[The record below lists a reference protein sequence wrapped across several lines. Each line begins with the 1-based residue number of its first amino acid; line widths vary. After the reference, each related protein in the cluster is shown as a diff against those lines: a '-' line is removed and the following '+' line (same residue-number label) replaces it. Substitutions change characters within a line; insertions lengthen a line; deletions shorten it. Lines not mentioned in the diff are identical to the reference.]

1 MEIYLQTGKHDWVS
15 TYYTGINCFKFI
27 LPLHFRKRNVP
38 RWLLASAVTIYY
50 RNESELTLT
59 SVWDIQGTLDIWDT
73 QDIWDLCDI
82 GESWEIWE
90 AKWKHT
96 DWLTGLSLVVLTHLK
111 GGVKDLKIKPPSK
124 NWNGLSLLESF
135 L

>member
-59 SVWDIQGTLDIWDT
+59 SELDELDKL
-73 QDIWDLCDI
+73 DKLD
-82 GESWEIWE
+82 EIDKLDE
-90 AKWKHT
+90 
-96 DWLTGLSLVVLTHLK
+96 
-111 GGVKDLKIKPPSK
+111 
-124 NWNGLSLLESF
+124 LEY
-135 L
+135 